1 MARVGV
7 APSDERDEDA
17 GDEGV
22 REAAAPLLDAER
34 LGAYLAA
41 AIPGF
46 GTLRRVE
53 KFAGGQ
59 SNPTFLLE
67 ADGGRFV
74 LRRKPPGKLLRGAH
88 AVDREF
94 RVMAA
99 LAGTDVPVPRV
110 RHLCADESVCG
121 AMFYV
126 MDHVAGRVFF
136 EARMPDLSVEQRAA
150 AYDAMN
156 DTLARLHRIDPA
168 GIGLADFG
176 RPGGYFA
183 RQRARWVENYRASAT
198 RSRPEIDAAIAWLE
212 ANEPPDDG
220 SVALVHGD
228 FRHDNMIFGLDA
240 TGLPGPQ
247 GAPAQALGPDAPR
260 SAVPMPRVLALIDWE
275 LSTLGHPLADLAYQ
289 VAQWRLP
296 AQGAFFK
303 GLGGLDRAALGIPGE
318 EAYVEA
324 YMRRRG
330 LADLPH
336 WRFAVVFSLFR
347 LAAIL
352 EGVYRRAL
360 DGNASNRES
369 GLLMGET
376 VPVLARLAAEEI
388 ARG

>member
-1 MARVGV
+1 MADRDAGSYARGDGPLLERGRVTHT
-7 APSDERDEDA
+7 SDEP
-17 GDEGV
+17 GGP
-22 REAAAPLLDAER
+22 APLLDPER
-34 LGAYLAA
+34 LGAHLAA

-46 GTLRRVE
+46 GALRRVE
-53 KFAGGQ
+53 KYAGGQ

-67 ADGGRFV
+67 ADGGRYV
-74 LRRKPPGKLLRGAH
+74 LRRKPPGRLLKGAH

-110 RHLCADESVCG
+110 RHLCTDERVCG

-126 MDHVAGRVFF
+126 MDHVPGRVFF
-136 EARMPDLSVEQRAA
+136 EAAMPDLSAQARAA

-156 DTLARLHRIDPA
+156 DTLARLHGVDPA
-168 GIGLADFG
+168 AIGLSDFG

-183 RQRARWVENYRASAT
+183 RQRARWVENYRASET
-198 RSRPEIDAAIAWLE
+198 RAWPEIDAAIAWLE

-220 SVALVHGD
+220 AVVLVHGD
-228 FRHDNMIFGLDA
+228 FRHDNMIFGFDAPA
-240 TGLPGPQ
+240 TG
-247 GAPAQALGPDAPR
+247 
-260 SAVPMPRVLALIDWE
+260 PRVLALIDWE

-296 AQGAFFK
+296 AEGAFFK
-303 GLGGLDRAALGIPGE
+303 GLGGLDRAGLGIPRE
-318 EAYVEA
+318 EAYLEA

-369 GLLMGET
+369 GLRMGET
-376 VPVLARLAAEEI
+376 VPVLARLAADEI
-388 ARG
+388 ARA